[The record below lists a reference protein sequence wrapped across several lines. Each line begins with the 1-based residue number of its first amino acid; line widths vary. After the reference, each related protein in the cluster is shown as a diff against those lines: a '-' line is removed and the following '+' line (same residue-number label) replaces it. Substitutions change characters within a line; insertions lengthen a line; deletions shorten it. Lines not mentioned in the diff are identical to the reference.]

1 MQRNQEKVLKLQ
13 SGKKIRKY
21 DKLTNNYHF
30 IPIAIET
37 FGAWGQEGLKFI
49 KEIGKK
55 ITQKTQDKNATN
67 HIIQA
72 ISMAVQ
78 RGNATSIMGTLGP
91 QKKLDD
97 YFDIVFPKVPNH

>member
-1 MQRNQEKVLKLQ
+1 M
-13 SGKKIRKY
+13 
-21 DKLTNNYHF
+21 NNYHF
-30 IPIAIET
+30 IPVAIET

-55 ITQKTQDKNATN
+55 ITQRAQEKNSTT

-78 RGNATSIMGTLGP
+78 RGNAASIMGTLGP
-91 QKKLDD
+91 QKKLDH
-97 YFDIVFPKVPNH
+97 YFDIVVSREPNH